1 MRAALSPVADK
12 LPAHA
17 TGPTSI
23 AGTTMPT
30 TPPGGGRTRFG
41 RSRRTGWRLIVTLLA
56 VLAVQCCAAH
66 ASNDEIAE
74 ALATCQAEDK
84 IAEVRARACT
94 LIIATGELEADLRA
108 EALLNRGIVRQEA
121 NDLDGAIADFSAAI
135 ELNPDYPAL
144 YAHRAGAYEVKE
156 QLDLALADLTTVI
169 RFVPDDAD
177 AYASRGD
184 IHVRLTEYEKA
195 ESDYRAALK
204 LDPDHE
210 DANEALKRLGAR

>member
-1 MRAALSPVADK
+1 M
-12 LPAHA
+12 
-17 TGPTSI
+17 GPTSI

-30 TPPGGGRTRFG
+30 TPHGGGRTRFG
-41 RSRRTGWRLIVTLLA
+41 RSRRIGRRLIGTVLALLA
-56 VLAVQCCAAH
+56 APCFAAQ

-84 IAEVRARACT
+84 IAELRARACT

-135 ELNPDYPAL
+135 ELNPGYPAL
-144 YAHRAGAYEVKE
+144 YAHRAGAYEAKE
-156 QLDLALADLTTVI
+156 QLDLALADFTTVI
-169 RFVPDDAD
+169 RLVPDDAD

-184 IHVRLTEYEKA
+184 IHVRLAEYEKA
-195 ESDYRAALK
+195 QSDYRAALK

-210 DANEALKRLGAR
+210 DANEALRRLGVK